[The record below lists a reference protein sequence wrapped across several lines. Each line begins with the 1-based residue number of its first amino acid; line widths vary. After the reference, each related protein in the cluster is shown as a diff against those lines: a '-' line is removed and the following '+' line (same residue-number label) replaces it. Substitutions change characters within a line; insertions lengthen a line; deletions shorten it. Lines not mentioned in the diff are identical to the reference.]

1 MLHRIRDNGVAP
13 LLLTKKQKTMYQN
26 FSDATPL
33 AMLTVAQFKAVIADA
48 LPRKEE
54 QPKVDA
60 TPNYIYGLAGIKEL
74 FGVSHATAQKLKNTV
89 LAPAVKQCGR
99 KIVIDAR
106 MAIELFSNNKKY
118 RAI

>member
-1 MLHRIRDNGVAP
+1 
-13 LLLTKKQKTMYQN
+13 MYQN

-118 RAI
+118 RAV

>member
-1 MLHRIRDNGVAP
+1 MVQSN
-13 LLLTKKQKTMYQN
+13 Y
-26 FSDATPL
+26 SEATPL
-33 AMLTVAQFKAVIADA
+33 AMLTVGQFKEVIASA
-48 LPRKEE
+48 MPREE
-54 QPKVDA
+54 IDRKPET
-60 TPNYIYGLAGIKEL
+60 TPNYIYGLAGIREL

-118 RAI
+118 RAV